1 MAAGT
6 RTGAPSMRHGIVCTR
21 GDQGLTEPSRICI
34 GNCDAYHGRPEM
46 ESEKAMVIR
55 RFSRKEAYSRYF
67 GISDRR
73 LDLSSSCGKWLA
85 ASTVGLL
92 CRFGYLRNQ

>member
-1 MAAGT
+1 
-6 RTGAPSMRHGIVCTR
+6 MRRGIICTR
-21 GDQGLTEPSRICI
+21 SDQGLTEPSRIYI

-46 ESEKAMVIR
+46 ESEKAMVIP

-73 LDLSSSCGKWLA
+73 LDLSSSCGKRLA
-85 ASTVGLL
+85 ATTVGLL
-92 CRFGYLRNQ
+92 CRLRYLRNQ